1 VSTLESTLQR
11 IGPVDPSARV
21 RAWDRLNN
29 LTKPVGSL
37 GRLEDLAAQLCA
49 IAGRV
54 PPPPLERKA
63 VLVMAGDHGVT
74 AEGVS
79 AYPSAV
85 TQQMV
90 LNFLQGR
97 AAINVLARQYGARV
111 VVVDMGVAAE
121 LPPHPE
127 LVAKKIRAGTA
138 NFAREPAMTREEAQ
152 HCIEA
157 GIEVVERE
165 SARGL
170 DIVATGDMG
179 IGNTTAASA
188 IAAAMTGEPVSE
200 VTGRGAG
207 LGERSLGHKIAILEA
222 ALRRH
227 RPNPQD
233 PLDVLAKVGGC
244 EIGGLAGAILGAVA
258 QRIPVVLDGF
268 IAGAAALIAVG
279 LHPLVKDYCIAAH
292 ESAEPGHKA
301 VLRSLGMT
309 PLLRLEM
316 RLGEGTGAVI
326 GMSLAE
332 AAARIIREMLT
343 FEEAQV
349 SRASPT
355 GPERPPSP

>member
-1 VSTLESTLQR
+1 MSTLETTLQR
-11 IGPVDPSARV
+11 IRPVDASARA

-49 IAGRV
+49 IAGQV

-111 VVVDMGVAAE
+111 VVVDMGVAGE
-121 LPPHPE
+121 LPDHPG
-127 LVAKKIRAGTA
+127 LVAKKVRFGTA
-138 NFAREPAMTREEAQ
+138 NFAREPAMTRDEAQ
-152 HCIEA
+152 RCVEA
-157 GIEVVERE
+157 GIELVEQE
-165 SARGL
+165 MARGL

-188 IAAAMTGEPVSE
+188 ITAAMTGEPVSE

-207 LGERSLGHKIAILEA
+207 LGQQGLDHKIAVIEA

-227 RPNPQD
+227 RPDPRD

-244 EIGGLAGAILGAVA
+244 EIGGLVGAILGAA
-258 QRIPVVLDGF
+258 AHRIPVALDGF
-268 IAGAAALIAVG
+268 IAGAAALLAAG

-301 VLRSLGMT
+301 VLRSLGMV

-332 AAARIIREMLT
+332 AAARIIREMPT
-343 FEEAQV
+343 FEEARV
-349 SRASPT
+349 SRALPLMAE
-355 GPERPPSP
+355 GA